1 MAQKMRNPK
10 WDRTKYCRFYKEVGL
25 ATNICYQTKEEIEYL
40 IRKGHLGEF
49 VHNERSQQ
57 QQQYQC

>member
-57 QQQYQC
+57 